1 MIQPDENM
9 EKYLALFCRKP
20 APEGLKART
29 LEGTRRRAGEDSSPL
44 MTPRLWTILAA
55 ESLTLLLLLV
65 FAPGKTA
72 MGKYADFFVSREAT
86 ERDARLLAAV
96 AEMTDETVGL
106 SDAGKA
112 RLGRRLALDRSWEP
126 SRPRPSTSKYWED

>member
-1 MIQPDENM
+1 MIRPDENM
-9 EKYLALFCRKP
+9 EKYLALFRRKP

-29 LEGTRRRAGEDSSPL
+29 LEGSRRRAGEDAGPL

-55 ESLTLLLLLV
+55 ESLALLLLIV

-72 MGKYADFFVSREAT
+72 GTYADSFVSRAASKT
-86 ERDARLLAAV
+86 DADLLAAV
-96 AEMTDETVGL
+96 VEMTDETVGL

-112 RLGRRLALDRSWEP
+112 RLGRRLALDRSGEP